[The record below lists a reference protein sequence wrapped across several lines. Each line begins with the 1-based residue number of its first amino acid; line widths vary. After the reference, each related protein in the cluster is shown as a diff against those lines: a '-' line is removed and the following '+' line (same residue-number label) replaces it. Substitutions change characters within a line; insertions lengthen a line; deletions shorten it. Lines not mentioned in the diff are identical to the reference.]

1 MSESQEAFRQKRY
14 QPPSGAT
21 EILLVRHGESAP
33 AKRGESFALKD
44 GHGDPE
50 LHPNGHAQA
59 FQVALRLAHEPL
71 AALYV
76 SSLQRTAETAAPTS
90 RLLQMEPRVEPDLR
104 EIFLGDWEGGLLR
117 VMASENHPLYQRMH
131 EEQEW
136 GIVPGAETNAIFTSR
151 VTAALTR
158 IAACHP
164 DEKVAAFVHGGVI
177 GCILA
182 HASGSQAFAFNGCNN
197 GAISHIVL
205 TGGRIVVR
213 GFNDSSHL
221 S

>member
-14 QPPSGAT
+14 TPPAGAT
-21 EILLVRHGESAP
+21 EILLVRHGESAA

-59 FQVALRLAHEPL
+59 LQVALRLAHEPL

-76 SSLQRTAETAAPTS
+76 SSLRRTAQTAAPTA
-90 RLLQMEPRVEPDLR
+90 RLRQMEPTVEADLR

-117 VMASENHPLYQRMH
+117 VMASENHPLHQRMH

-136 GIVPGAETNAIFTSR
+136 GVIPGAESNAMFTSR
-151 VTAALTR
+151 VIGALER
-158 IAACHP
+158 IADRHP
-164 DEKVAAFVHGGVI
+164 DQKVAAFVHGGVI

-182 HASGSQAFAFNGCNN
+182 HATGAQAFAFNGCNN
-197 GAISHIVL
+197 GAISHIVM
-205 TGGRIVVR
+205 TEGRIIVR
-213 GFNDSSHL
+213 GFNDSTHL
-221 S
+221 

>member
-14 QPPSGAT
+14 TPPSGAT
-21 EILLVRHGESAP
+21 EVLLVRHGESAA

-59 FQVALRLAHEPL
+59 LQVGVRLAHEPL
-71 AALYV
+71 AELYV
-76 SSLQRTAETAAPTS
+76 SSLRRTSQTAAPTA
-90 RLLQMEPRVEPDLR
+90 RLLQMEPKVEADLR

-136 GIVPGAETNAIFTSR
+136 GVIPGAESNAVFTKR
-151 VTAALTR
+151 VVGALAR
-158 IAACHP
+158 IAERHP
-164 DEKVAAFVHGGVI
+164 DQKVAAFVHGGVI

-182 HASGSQAFAFNGCNN
+182 HATGAQPFAFNGCNN
-197 GAISHIVL
+197 GAISHIVM
-205 TGGRIVVR
+205 TEGRIIVR
-213 GFNDSSHL
+213 GFNDSTHL
-221 S
+221 